1 MTYGAIG
8 KTLNVSR
15 ERVRQMVAAGLRER
29 QREEQAAATN
39 SAGRF
44 PHGDRLS
51 VRARNCLWGEG
62 IDTHEKL
69 MEADD
74 KPELRQALP

>member
-29 QREEQAAATN
+29 QREEQAAAT
-39 SAGRF
+39 
-44 PHGDRLS
+44 P
-51 VRARNCLWGEG
+51 VPTW
-62 IDTHEKL
+62 
-69 MEADD
+69 
-74 KPELRQALP
+74 RQT